1 MGNWWSK
8 ITASSLDV
16 TGNHNRVSII
26 NDVQYDWSPLLNQ
39 LKQFI
44 ARENQ
49 TTTIV
54 LVTGLIFILLVTIA
68 FHLLKIHRQEQC
80 RLTIAHLQSDIES
93 LNRNIRMHSAPSNS
107 RYNDVNSRRCFATL
121 QIASI
126 HTI

>member
-1 MGNWWSK
+1 MTSY
-8 ITASSLDV
+8 L
-16 TGNHNRVSII
+16 R
-26 NDVQYDWSPLLNQ
+26 
-39 LKQFI
+39 F
-44 ARENQ
+44 
-49 TTTIV
+49 
-54 LVTGLIFILLVTIA
+54 
-68 FHLLKIHRQEQC
+68 LKILQIEGRIDLNKILVRSYKRQAYSWIELSKVGIRSTPASAQILIRVHRQEQF